1 MSEALSLDEHP
12 VRGSIID
19 RSRTTANTA
28 PLSNAAPCEAVRFY
42 GSQLHIALT
51 EAAAYLRSWENTQ
64 GYPPTVVALHDEFSW
79 EDSDRDI
86 AWQLTLVLRSGAD
99 ASW

>member
-1 MSEALSLDEHP
+1 MSEALHLDEHP
-12 VRGSIID
+12 VRTAIID
-19 RSRTTANTA
+19 RARPAVT
-28 PLSNAAPCEAVRFY
+28 AAPCEAVRFY

-51 EAAAYLRSWENTQ
+51 EAADYLRTWEKAQ
-64 GYPPTVVALHDEFSW
+64 GHPPTVVALHDEFSW

-86 AWQLTLVLRSGAD
+86 AWQLTLVLRSSAD

>member
-1 MSEALSLDEHP
+1 MSEAFNLDEHP

-19 RSRTTANTA
+19 RARPAA
-28 PLSNAAPCEAVRFY
+28 HAAPCEAVRFY
-42 GSQLHIALT
+42 GSQLHVALT
-51 EAAAYLRSWENTQ
+51 EAADYLRSRENAQ

-86 AWQLTLVLRSGAD
+86 AWQLTIVLRSSAD